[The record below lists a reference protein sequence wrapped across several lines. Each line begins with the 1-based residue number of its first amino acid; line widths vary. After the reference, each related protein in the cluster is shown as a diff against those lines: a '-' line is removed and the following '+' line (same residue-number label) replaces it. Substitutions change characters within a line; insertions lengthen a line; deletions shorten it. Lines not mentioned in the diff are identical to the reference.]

1 MRTRSQFLLDA
12 QQLQIGAV
20 VIKQR
25 VMPPQ
30 PDPLSLIK
38 ATALQTTTG
47 DRSLVL
53 PHRGMSVNNAVIAP
67 QPPNRNYTDMM
78 RVDSNTADANRNLN
92 TKKWAGNATGEP
104 TPNQRPAPR
113 IINNAQH
120 TTSNISNNNINNYN
134 HVDSNNNNQR
144 VKRLDTNARTHIKD
158 DTEHQIR
165 SSGSMMTQH
174 ASATNNSGH
183 FMPSSSYGGI
193 QSQQGLSGYSAYS
206 PYGYGGGYGSPF
218 MMGGYGMMA
227 GGGGPMSFIYSI
239 NYSIAMMGQVMA
251 MLGMSSQAI
260 THLYHMATEACVSA
274 ERAIRQSSIRRW
286 FQQKSRKSPLFRWL
300 CVLSTML
307 AASQVVR
314 LLKFLI
320 EAQIHKCR
328 AAKGALPLSNVQDN
342 VLSSMLS

>member
-1 MRTRSQFLLDA
+1 
-12 QQLQIGAV
+12 
-20 VIKQR
+20 
-25 VMPPQ
+25 MPPQ

-38 ATALQTTTG
+38 ATALQSTTG
-47 DRSLVL
+47 DRSLTL

-67 QPPNRNYTDMM
+67 QVPNRNYIDMM
-78 RVDSNTADANRNLN
+78 KADSNTAGANRSLN

-104 TPNQRPAPR
+104 KSSQHPAPR
-113 IINNAQH
+113 IINNSQH
-120 TTSNISNNNINNYN
+120 TIGNSSNNNIKYNNNNY
-134 HVDSNNNNQR
+134 VDSNNNNQR
-144 VKRLDTNARTHIKD
+144 VKRLDTNARSHIKD

-174 ASATNNSGH
+174 ASATNTSGH
-183 FMPSSSYGGI
+183 LMPSSSYGGI

-260 THLYHMATEACVSA
+260 THLYHMATEACVNA
-274 ERAIRQSSIRRW
+274 ERAIRQSSIRKW
-286 FQQKSRKSPLFRWL
+286 FQQKSRKSALFRWL

-314 LLKFLI
+314 LLKYLI

-328 AAKGALPLSNVQDN
+328 AAKGALPSSNVQDN